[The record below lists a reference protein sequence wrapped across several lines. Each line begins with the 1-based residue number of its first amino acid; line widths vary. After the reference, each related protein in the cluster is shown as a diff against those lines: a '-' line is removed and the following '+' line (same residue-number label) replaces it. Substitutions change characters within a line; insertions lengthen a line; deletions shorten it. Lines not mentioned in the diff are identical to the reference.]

1 MVLRVAKV
9 LVVDD
14 DPRVR
19 AVLIETIALDGLE
32 AVEAESG
39 KAALERLRT
48 EQPQVVLL
56 DLNMPGLSGLE
67 TLPELKRIDPLVSV
81 IILTAST
88 DVAKAVQAIRLGAYD
103 YLTKPCR
110 SADLM
115 LVIRRA
121 LERHD
126 LLARVNELRLQVGK
140 AATLREQM
148 GPSERIRAVV
158 HQVAE
163 IADSTMTV
171 LIQGETGTGKEL
183 VARAIHH
190 ASERRQGP
198 FVALD
203 CGAIPD
209 TLIESELFGYER
221 GAFSGADRHKDG
233 HFQLAAGGTL
243 FLDEVVNLPLPTQ
256 VKLLRVLQERRV
268 QPLGARGPVAVDV
281 RIVAAS
287 NVMLEDEMHAGR
299 FRPDLFYRLCEY
311 PIVLPALRERRE
323 DIAHLARRFL
333 DEAAMDLRRPV
344 RGLSDA
350 AIETLLRH
358 SWPGNVRE
366 LRNVVRQAAVRCR
379 DVIEPEHLALGAPA
393 RPSRAPDGPPPG
405 LSLREIGQLATA
417 DAERRAIRDALEAS
431 GGNKAEAARAL
442 RTDYK
447 TLHVKMKQYGIS
459 SREFQGP

>member
-1 MVLRVAKV
+1 MGKV

-14 DPRVR
+14 DEHVR
-19 AVLIETIALDGLE
+19 SMLIDTIALDGLE
-32 AVEAESG
+32 AVEAADGSTALDKL
-39 KAALERLRT
+39 KA

-56 DLNMPGLSGLE
+56 DLNMPGVSGMD

-81 IILTAST
+81 IILTASN

-110 SADLM
+110 TADLM

-121 LERHD
+121 MERRG
-126 LLARVNELRLQVGK
+126 LLAHVDELRLQVGK
-140 AATLREQM
+140 AASLREQM
-148 GPSERIRAVV
+148 GSSDQIRRVIQ
-158 HQVAE
+158 QVAE
-163 IADSTMTV
+163 VADSTMTV

-183 VARAIHH
+183 VARAIHQ
-190 ASERRQGP
+190 ASARRDRP

-243 FLDEVVNLPLPTQ
+243 FLDEIVNLPLTTQ

-287 NVMLEDEMHAGR
+287 NVMLEDEMTAGR
-299 FRPDLFYRLCEY
+299 FRQDLFYRLNEY

-323 DIAHLARRFL
+323 DIVYLARRFL
-333 DEAAMDLRRPV
+333 DEAAMELRRPV

-350 AIETLLRH
+350 AVEGLLQH
-358 SWPGNVRE
+358 AWPGNARE
-366 LRNVVRQAAVRCR
+366 LRNVIRQAAIRCR
-379 DVIEPEHLALGAPA
+379 DVIELEHLATGAA
-393 RPSRAPDGPPPG
+393 TRRSGPTGTEDG
-405 LSLREIGQLATA
+405 LSLREIAQLAA
-417 DAERRAIRDALEAS
+417 GGAEQRAIRQALQAS
-431 GGNKAEAARAL
+431 GGNKAEAARTL

-459 SREFQGP
+459 SREFQTR